1 MIKSVN
7 KVQILPEQLANK
19 IAAGEVVE
27 RPASVVKELVEN
39 AIDAGANNI
48 RIYVS
53 AGGKKLIQSVDN
65 GCGIGEEDLPV
76 SFERHATSKIHSEKD
91 LESIHSLGFRGEALP
106 SIASVAQV
114 EIKTK
119 EQKSKL
125 GFVYTIDGGR
135 KGTLKKVAA
144 NTGTSISIRNLFFNT
159 PARRKFLKSDNAE
172 NQQILTILKRFF
184 LAYPDI
190 EFQFT
195 VDEKQLFLLKE
206 TSLKERV
213 VEVFGQEMGANLIEL
228 ETSVA
233 GVEINGFIAKPNM
246 ARRSRSQQ
254 HLFLNGRPI
263 QDRNISYAVYQGFG
277 ETLDEGAHPVYCLF
291 IEMDPAFVDV
301 NIHPTKMQVRFS
313 NDRTLFYLF
322 LNSIKKTLNDHGV
335 LADLSSGDEGSAIQ
349 KVVIKYENDDE
360 KRINREFELQKSRP
374 AEINLRRVK
383 KGSGQISL
391 AYFNHLESSPKKDN
405 EKEQQPLL
413 NLEQSDV
420 RFWQVHQKYIFS
432 EIKSGLVIIDQHLA
446 HSRILYEKTNKIL
459 NNKTTAPG
467 QKLLFPQKITLALDD
482 FLVFK
487 DIYQVLNQIGFTIN
501 VFSGNTIIIEE
512 MPADVKIGRES
523 QILLDII
530 DYYKNAPQGSLN
542 LNEKIAAA
550 YSFKNAIKTGDPLT
564 EFQMHNLVDQLFACE
579 YPFYSPN
586 GKAVIVSMELDELA
600 RKFK

>member
-1 MIKSVN
+1 MNQTSN
-7 KVQILPEQLANK
+7 KVHILPEHLANK

-27 RPASVVKELVEN
+27 RPAAVVKELIEN
-39 AIDAGANNI
+39 AIDSGANSI
-48 RIYVS
+48 QVYVS
-53 AGGKKLIQSVDN
+53 GGGKKLIQVIDN
-65 GCGIGEEDLPV
+65 GCGIGELDLPIA
-76 SFERHATSKIHSEKD
+76 FERHATSKIRSEKD

-106 SIASVAQV
+106 SIASVAHV

-119 EQKSKL
+119 EQNTKL
-125 GFVYTIDGGR
+125 GHVFTIDGGR

-144 NTGTSISIRNLFFNT
+144 NPGTSISIKNLFFNT

-172 NQQILTILKRFF
+172 NQQILISLKRFF
-184 LAYPDI
+184 LAYADI
-190 EFQFT
+190 EYQLFL
-195 VDEKQLFLLKE
+195 DDKQLFLLKK
-206 TSLKERV
+206 TNLKERII
-213 VEVFGQEMGANLIEL
+213 EVFGQEMNENLL
-228 ETSVA
+228 EIDTSVA
-233 GVEINGFIAKPNM
+233 GIDIHGFIAKPIT

-301 NIHPTKMQVRFS
+301 NIHPTKMHVRFS

-322 LNSIKKTLNDHGV
+322 LNSVKKALNDHGI
-335 LADLSSGDEGSAIQ
+335 LADLSSVAQGSAIQ
-349 KVVIKYENDDE
+349 KAVVEHSADNEKNIKQ
-360 KRINREFELQKSRP
+360 EFELQKTSTNQTNP
-374 AEINLRRVK
+374 HRVK
-383 KGSGQISL
+383 KSSGQISL
-391 AYFNHLESSPKKDN
+391 AYFNHLETAVKK
-405 EKEQQPLL
+405 EKTQDQQSLL
-413 NLEQSDV
+413 TLDKPDV

-432 EIKSGLVIIDQHLA
+432 EIKSGLVIVDQHLA
-446 HSRILYEKTNKIL
+446 HSRILYEKTNKLLGDKSI
-459 NNKTTAPG
+459 APG

-487 DIYQVLNQIGFTIN
+487 DIYQILNQIGFTIN

-512 MPADVKIGRES
+512 MPSDVKIGRES

-530 DYYKNAPQGSLN
+530 DYYKNSPHGSFN
-542 LNEKIAAA
+542 LNEKIVAA
-550 YSFKNAIKTGDPLT
+550 YAYKNAIKTGDPLS

-586 GKAVIVSMELDELA
+586 GKAIIVSMELDELA